1 VLPVWATLWYD
12 AVANRADT
20 AVLDQHAVPDALMDE
35 VGPIEL
41 LGYDR
46 QITDGDW
53 SRSVNSP
60 CRSPC

>member
-20 AVLDQHAVPDALMDE
+20 AVLDQHAVPDVLMDD
-35 VGPIEL
+35 VGLIEP

-53 SRSVNSP
+53 SRSV
-60 CRSPC
+60 